1 MKKLFTLLMAMAC
14 VTMSFAQLNEYQV
27 VNVPDNNE
35 QLRSDWFGWYQT
47 SQTVFVLP
55 AESEYLLRI
64 PAGSFSGSI
73 TQVKFYHI
81 AGENITGWAN
91 EPGSDQPP
99 FDNETYTIKIYTNV
113 QWSQVTY
120 IGDDSQEHTYDT
132 IAPGTPVWTMNY
144 SPTEVG
150 VQNVTLSTPFEITSA
165 MGDVCVAIYAPDMS
179 AMGLCNTDEECAHL
193 NFLNEND
200 GNGWWHPQFG
210 NANTGYNHKPYFL
223 GVYYEDGS
231 SYQPKCD
238 FRVGIHNPEDEST
251 YPDNVDELFV
261 DNYTDSLALAFEMG
275 NYGPDD
281 AYGVLTLTCYV
292 EYNGVE
298 TEIFQDPTYDLS
310 EITTNGYLPV
320 NYGFWNASYGNILS
334 LLRSEEDP
342 DEPSQFE
349 EIGLG
354 WPFQLCIH
362 ADFQSTNGAID
373 PNMENNTYCVTVHNV
388 DAESGINEVA
398 NSTLNVTPNPA
409 STEVM
414 IENAAG
420 AQIFVY
426 NIAGQ
431 EVMSIAS
438 AEANETLNVS
448 NLNAGLYII
457 RVVNGNEV
465 STAKVSIVR

>member
-64 PAGSFSGSI
+64 PAGSFTGSI

-99 FDNETYTIKIYTNV
+99 FENETYTIKIYTNV

-165 MGDVCVAIYAPDMS
+165 MGDVCVAIYAPEMS

-231 SYQPKCD
+231 SYQPKCINVIHLMNQG
-238 FRVGIHNPEDEST
+238 VGS
-251 YPDNVDELFV
+251 
-261 DNYTDSLALAFEMG
+261 
-275 NYGPDD
+275 
-281 AYGVLTLTCYV
+281 
-292 EYNGVE
+292 
-298 TEIFQDPTYDLS
+298 
-310 EITTNGYLPV
+310 
-320 NYGFWNASYGNILS
+320 S
-334 LLRSEEDP
+334 LLARRNQNVMDSGLFLFLTGHEQPGTEHN
-342 DEPSQFE
+342 SQNGQQFSHDAKK
-349 EIGLG
+349 LRF
-354 WPFQLCIH
+354 PIH
-362 ADFQSTNGAID
+362 KQ
-373 PNMENNTYCVTVHNV
+373 
-388 DAESGINEVA
+388 
-398 NSTLNVTPNPA
+398 
-409 STEVM
+409 
-414 IENAAG
+414 
-420 AQIFVY
+420 
-426 NIAGQ
+426 
-431 EVMSIAS
+431 
-438 AEANETLNVS
+438 
-448 NLNAGLYII
+448 
-457 RVVNGNEV
+457 R
-465 STAKVSIVR
+465 